1 VFQAIAAWWT
11 ASPDKAKLD
20 GIQAGATANLSDGL
34 LRARSSHTGT
44 QAISTVSGLQE
55 ALNGKASLVAG
66 LVPASQLPSYVD
78 DVIEY
83 SSLAA
88 FAATG
93 DAGKIYVARDTNRIY
108 RWSGSTYI
116 EISASPGSTDSVPEG
131 ASNKYFTELRASQA
145 APVQSVAGKTGAVL
159 LTAVNVGAADA
170 VHSHGLGDVTLPGGT
185 TLTDGDGPAFLDQL
199 CGNSYTDAVEAFAN
213 GIHAGNALTAITVS
227 SILDQGDNPTPLGTV
242 VTTAYNQA
250 NSAVNGVVTVGTV
263 LTTAPVTWAAN
274 QTQNQGRLYER
285 DGVLYRRIATG
296 STGSTFDASQYARQ
310 TPTIGTTA
318 GTVAA
323 GNDARLNDARTPTA
337 HTHAISEVSGLQAA
351 IDGKQASGTYATLV
365 SGLVPSS
372 QLPSYV
378 DDVLEFASLASLPA
392 TGESGKIYVT
402 VDTAKIYRWSGS
414 AYVEISPSPG
424 STDSVTEGSTNL
436 YYTNTRA
443 AAAAPVQSVAG
454 RTGAVTLAKG
464 DVGLGNVDNT
474 SDASKPISTAT
485 QTALDGKV
493 STSDSRLSDSREWSA
508 ATASQADAEAGTS
521 TSRFAFTPVRV
532 FQAIAAWWAA
542 SSAKTKLDGIATGAT
557 ANSSDATLLARA
569 NHTGTQAWS
578 TITSTP
584 TTLSGYGITDAVGSS
599 DARLTDART
608 PTSHVHGNITNA
620 GAIGSTSGQIV
631 VTTTSGVLTTAASIS
646 NSQVS
651 GLGTLATQSGTFS
664 GTSSGTNT
672 GDQTIT
678 LTGDVT
684 GSGTGSFA
692 ATLSSTG
699 VSAGTFTSVTVD
711 AKGRV
716 TAGSSPAVAYS
727 SLSGTPSTFAPAAH
741 NQAWSTI
748 TSTPTT
754 LSGYG
759 ITDAA
764 AASHIHSAE
773 DLTSG
778 TVAAARL
785 GSGTASA
792 SNFLRGDGAWT
803 AAPVTSVDGS
813 TGAVTVTKAIIYEF
827 SRSSKPSEATG
838 AVPGPYTWSVPSGAK
853 FIEVLMV
860 GGGGGGGSGRRGP
873 GGTTRAGGAGGASGG
888 VVQTTVSASLI
899 TTALTITIGTGGA
912 GGAAATADGTNGNAG
927 GNGGSTTITFNSQSG
942 AVFTALFG
950 IGGAGGTQ
958 ATSVAGGSHVSNAN
972 VTWRGISGRNSNTGQ
987 NGDSIPSAIAATGN
1001 VAFPGAQGGSL
1012 DGASVIRTPG
1022 NVERPSTLLLNSS
1035 QFGSV
1040 ISGGA
1045 ATTSGAATAGDSAV
1059 QFGGGGCGGGAS
1071 ADVVSWNGG
1080 NSGAGGNGGDGY
1092 VRITVWF

>member
-1 VFQAIAAWWT
+1 MPGINANVSEEQISVSVSGDNIT
-11 ASPDKAKLD
+11 A
-20 GIQAGATANLSDGL
+20 
-34 LRARSSHTGT
+34 
-44 QAISTVSGLQE
+44 TVSG
-55 ALNGKASLVAG
+55 GVGPAG
-66 LVPASQLPSYVD
+66 TAAKHTHT
-78 DVIEY
+78 
-83 SSLAA
+83 LADIDSGVGLTLA
-88 FAATG
+88 DG
-93 DAGKIYVARDTNRIY
+93 DA
-108 RWSGSTYI
+108 
-116 EISASPGSTDSVPEG
+116 
-131 ASNKYFTELRASQA
+131 
-145 APVQSVAGKTGAVL
+145 
-159 LTAVNVGAADA
+159 
-170 VHSHGLGDVTLPGGT
+170 
-185 TLTDGDGPAFLDQL
+185 PAFLGEL
-199 CGNSYTDAVEAFAN
+199 TANSFTDAVDAV
-213 GIHAGNALTAITVS
+213 GGVHAGNALTAITVS

-274 QTQNQGRLYER
+274 QTHNQGRLYER

-310 TPTIGTTA
+310 TPSVGATA

-323 GNDARLNDARTPTA
+323 GNDARLSNARAPLP
-337 HTHAISEVSGLQAA
+337 HVHAISDVSGLQAA

-569 NHTGTQAWS
+569 NHTGTQTWS

-584 TTLSGYGITDAVGSS
+584 TTLSGYGIADAVGSS

-764 AASHIHSAE
+764 AASHTHSAS
-773 DLTSG
+773 DVTSG
-778 TVAAARL
+778 TLALARL
-785 GSGTASA
+785 PVTVETSSALGNSGTATTLSLSSA
-792 SNFLRGDGAWT
+792 SVQRVTLNGNCTFTMPTAVAGASLTLILTQGGSNT
-803 AAPVTSVDGS
+803 ATFTAVKWPGASAPTIT
-813 TGAVTVTKAIIYEF
+813 TGANKVD
-827 SRSSKPSEATG
+827 
-838 AVPGPYTWSVPSGAK
+838 
-853 FIEVLMV
+853 VL
-860 GGGGGGGSGRRGP
+860 
-873 GGTTRAGGAGGASGG
+873 TF
-888 VVQTTVSASLI
+888 VS
-899 TTALTITIGTGGA
+899 
-912 GGAAATADGTNGNAG
+912 DGTNWYG
-927 GNGGSTTITFNSQSG
+927 
-942 AVFTALFG
+942 
-950 IGGAGGTQ
+950 
-958 ATSVAGGSHVSNAN
+958 
-972 VTWRGISGRNSNTGQ
+972 
-987 NGDSIPSAIAATGN
+987 
-1001 VAFPGAQGGSL
+1001 
-1012 DGASVIRTPG
+1012 
-1022 NVERPSTLLLNSS
+1022 
-1035 QFGSV
+1035 
-1040 ISGGA
+1040 
-1045 ATTSGAATAGDSAV
+1045 SAV
-1059 QFGGGGCGGGAS
+1059 QDMA
-1071 ADVVSWNGG
+1071 
-1080 NSGAGGNGGDGY
+1080 
-1092 VRITVWF
+1092 